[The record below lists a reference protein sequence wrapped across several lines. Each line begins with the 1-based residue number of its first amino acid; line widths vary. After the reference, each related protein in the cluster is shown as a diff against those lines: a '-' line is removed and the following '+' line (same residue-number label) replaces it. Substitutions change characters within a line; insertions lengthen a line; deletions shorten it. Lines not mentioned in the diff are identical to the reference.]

1 MASSGSSRQ
10 RRVESC
16 KFVVVVVVSES
27 LFFDFSLPSPG
38 DNVLLPI
45 SSVSVSCLRL
55 FDVVFVFVFPSLSSV
70 LVSCLPFLISLK
82 LLDMRLSGTRERG
95 SVQGTLWYVLPFW
108 LECGY

>member
-16 KFVVVVVVSES
+16 KFVVVVFES

-45 SSVSVSCLRL
+45 SSLSVSSMRL
-55 FDVVFVFVFPSLSSV
+55 SDVVVVFVFFLPSPLCQFPVCHFSSLY
-70 LVSCLPFLISLK
+70 SCWI
-82 LLDMRLSGTRERG
+82 
-95 SVQGTLWYVLPFW
+95 
-108 LECGY
+108 